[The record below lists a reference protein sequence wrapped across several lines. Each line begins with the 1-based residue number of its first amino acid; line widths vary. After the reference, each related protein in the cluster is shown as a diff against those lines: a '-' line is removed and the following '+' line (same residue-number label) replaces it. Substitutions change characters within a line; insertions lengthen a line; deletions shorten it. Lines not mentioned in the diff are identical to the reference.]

1 MGLLT
6 IKDAINDIVNL
17 CQRQPKP
24 NFLVL
29 CVFPEESSMCIFNF
43 LYRIHDLLHLEIEDF
58 SVHDEKYIKGDNFE
72 IRFITEVHEMDMTE
86 PTHIYVYMG
95 DYYSGVLDKVSSLY
109 NPPFNH
115 ISFFYGG

>member
-6 IKDAINDIVNL
+6 IQDAINDIVNL

-29 CVFPEESSMCIFNF
+29 CVFPEESSICQFNF
-43 LYRIHDLLHLEIEDF
+43 LYRIKDLLHSEIEDF

-72 IRFITEVHEMDMTE
+72 IRFITKDHEMDMME

-115 ISFFYGG
+115 ISFFYGD